1 MNPAATMKT
10 VLAWIALALIT
21 SSTVTAESQSVFDAG
36 LPVESMPFPP
46 FQENQ
51 FHDNVH
57 RLQDLDRISARH
69 GSSPKSNPFLQTHR
83 EQCELLRG
91 HTPSIIC
98 LVTDSYGC
106 RL

>member
-1 MNPAATMKT
+1 MKT
-10 VLAWIALALIT
+10 ILSWIALALMT
-21 SSTVTAESQSVFDAG
+21 SSRVTAESQSVFDSG

-57 RLQDLDRISARH
+57 RLQDLERVSAQH

-83 EQCELLRG
+83 EQCELL
-91 HTPSIIC
+91 
-98 LVTDSYGC
+98 
-106 RL
+106 